1 MNIIADIVNI
11 LEDNEIMPKKSIL
24 EALNKHKD
32 SVTFTLNRLLRG
44 DNFISSRIIHS
55 AAETLYGLIDDMP
68 ENPSDTDLSI
78 RVADILECPL
88 CMGYISIRY
97 IVDKFFV
104 DEFRD
109 AIEQVTSETIEYLLS
124 NRTHMHSEENE
135 DYTNVDRY
143 KVVSAMIRGESPDTE
158 TDACIDEIERRHTE
172 LLMDTIDTLCS
183 LGDRY
188 AHVIDTK
195 MLTSDGNHYDK
206 DYLRALRNIIKE
218 YTESLYGIGLNSRE
232 C

>member
-1 MNIIADIVNI
+1 MNIISNIVNI
-11 LEDNEIMPKKSIL
+11 LEDDEIMPKKSIL

-44 DNFISSRIIHS
+44 DNFISNRIIHS

-78 RVADILECPL
+78 RIADILECPL

-124 NRTHMHSEENE
+124 NRPPIHSESDA
-135 DYTNVDRY
+135 DYSCVDRY
-143 KVVSAMIRGESPDTE
+143 KVVSAMIRGESADDGTVEHIDT
-158 TDACIDEIERRHTE
+158 IERRHTE

-188 AHVIDTK
+188 VHVIDSK
-195 MLTSDGNHYDK
+195 MIVSDSDYYDK
-206 DYLRALRNIIKE
+206 DYLKALRNIIKE